1 MRHLLDKSSLRV
13 LQRAINQLFIGARAF
28 GQLLMSSCP
37 DLTGEFKAPVL
48 SRSSQPAK
56 VFMILIS
63 AGPIWRGQT
72 HRLVTGTVEDTVT
85 GP

>member
-13 LQRAINQLFIGARAF
+13 IQRAINLLFIGAQAF
-28 GQLLMSSCP
+28 GQLLMSPCP
-37 DLTGEFKAPVL
+37 DLTAEFKAPVL
-48 SRSSQPAK
+48 SRPSRPAK

-63 AGPIWRGQT
+63 ASPIWRGQT
-72 HRLVTGTVEDTVT
+72 HRLVTGTVEDMVT

>member
-1 MRHLLDKSSLRV
+1 MRHLLDKWSLRV
-13 LQRAINQLFIGARAF
+13 LQRAINLLFIGAQAF
-28 GQLLMSSCP
+28 GQLLMSLCP

-48 SRSSQPAK
+48 SRPSQPAK

-63 AGPIWRGQT
+63 AGPIWRRQNR
-72 HRLVTGTVEDTVT
+72 RLVTGTVEDMVT